1 MKDQLLN
8 IFNSPEFKNRLT
20 SININYPNLKQENV
34 IRNTILEILNLEFES
49 SNPQLRAFAEH
60 PRENNS
66 RVDLSIVNK
75 RDLLNPIL
83 IELKFQYTNDYN
95 QFTEFKH
102 IVERDFQRLVYKKQ
116 TDIFILII
124 SWWDKENKMKFD
136 KEWGLTTNLSRY
148 LSMDENWIN
157 NINKLLSE
165 YSNTEVNEVKIQ
177 LLKPYLTNY
186 QIQILTRG
194 KPAADK

>member
-1 MKDQLLN
+1 
-8 IFNSPEFKNRLT
+8 
-20 SININYPNLKQENV
+20 
-34 IRNTILEILNLEFES
+34 
-49 SNPQLRAFAEH
+49 
-60 PRENNS
+60 
-66 RVDLSIVNK
+66 
-75 RDLLNPIL
+75 
-83 IELKFQYTNDYN
+83 
-95 QFTEFKH
+95 
-102 IVERDFQRLVYKKQ
+102 
-116 TDIFILII
+116 
-124 SWWDKENKMKFD
+124 MKFD